1 MPTRSMAGLFQRLS
15 VRTAILAAFG
25 VLLLTAGLAF
35 AVVWKEGRKL
45 QSNYEALRQD
55 SLPAVDALHSLNT
68 AAQFLVQATSYAA
81 MVDLSKTPTDDIRH
95 RLSNEADAAVLHAQ
109 VKRAQHELLE
119 AQAEMAR
126 ALQKIETLDDTDGM
140 LAGAEF
146 RNRLREIAA
155 DILEDSRELQDGAI
169 ARTQISVAAFTGHL
183 HEDAAILRRSIA
195 EGLAAENLEIENS
208 GPIVATAIRDAT
220 IVATVGAAL
229 ALLIGVCATLFI
241 SRGIAAPIGQLRDGA
256 RRVGQGD
263 LDIELKVS
271 GPVELQQL
279 AASFE
284 EMTRQLAVSQ
294 EMLRRK
300 ERLASLGR
308 IAATVSHELRNPL
321 GLVRASIY
329 SIKERTLHK
338 GLGVERALERMERS
352 IDRCVGIINDLLDFA
367 RVNDLARETT
377 AIDAWLSEFLA
388 EQQLPAGVSLRMQLA
403 CGARASFDR
412 ERLERAVAN
421 LIANAAQ
428 AMTDPQW
435 TRPAGRPNEITVGT
449 AINGPFAEITVADS
463 GPGIAADILPKI
475 FDPLFTTKNFGIGL
489 GLPLV
494 RQIMQQHR
502 GSVAVENNA
511 GGGAAFILR
520 LPLEL
525 AEGVPQEKAA

>member
-1 MPTRSMAGLFQRLS
+1 MAGLFQRFS

-35 AVVWKEGRKL
+35 AVAWMEGRKL

-68 AAQFLVQATSYAA
+68 AAQFLVQASSYAA
-81 MVDLSKTPTDDIRH
+81 MVDLSETLTHDARH
-95 RLSNEADAAVLHAQ
+95 RLSNEADGAVLHAQ
-109 VKRAQHELLE
+109 VKRAQDELLE

-140 LAGAEF
+140 LAAEF
-146 RNRLREIAA
+146 RKHLREVAA
-155 DILEDSRELQDGAI
+155 DLLEDSREFQDGAI

-208 GPIVATAIRDAT
+208 EPIVAAAIRNAT
-220 IVATVGAAL
+220 TVAAAGATL
-229 ALLIGVCATLFI
+229 ALLIGLCTALLI

-263 LDIELKVS
+263 LDIELQVS

-284 EMTRQLAVSQ
+284 EMTRQLAGSQ

-321 GLVRASIY
+321 GVVRASIY

-367 RVNDLARETT
+367 RVKDLARETT

-388 EQQLPAGVSLRMQLA
+388 EQGLPAGVSLRTQLA

-435 TRPAGRPNEITVGT
+435 NRPSERPNEITVST
-449 AINGPFAEITVADS
+449 AVNGPFVEITVADS
-463 GPGIAADILPKI
+463 GPGIAAEILPKI

-502 GSVAVENNA
+502 GSVAVEKSA

-525 AEGVPQEKAA
+525 AEDAPQEKAA